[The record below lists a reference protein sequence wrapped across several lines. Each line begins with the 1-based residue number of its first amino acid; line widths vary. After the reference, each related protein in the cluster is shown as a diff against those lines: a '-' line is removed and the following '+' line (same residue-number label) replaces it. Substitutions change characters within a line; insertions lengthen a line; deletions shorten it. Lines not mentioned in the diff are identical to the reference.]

1 MLAAFAHVGLVL
13 GPAPH
18 ARAEM
23 SEDDYRSPGAIAS
36 PAQRERTAA
45 ELERARREAA
55 DAEARREAEA
65 RARRQREL
73 DAIASLPA
81 GERLLRQRCTACH
94 GLAGLE
100 GVSHGPLGWRFV
112 VERMRW
118 RHGAALDSGEAAVI
132 AGHLHRER
140 PANRVREW
148 AEVAVASVLV
158 VLPLGLSLV
167 WARHRRRRGVGS

>member
-1 MLAAFAHVGLVL
+1 MLAAFAHVGLAL
-13 GPAPH
+13 GPAPQ

-23 SEDDYRSPGAIAS
+23 SEDDYRSPGAIVS
-36 PAQRERTAA
+36 PAERARTTA

-65 RARRQREL
+65 KARRQREL

-94 GLAGLE
+94 GLAVLD

-118 RHGAALDSGEAAVI
+118 WHGAAIDSGEAAVI
-132 AGHLHRER
+132 ARHLNRER
-140 PANRVREW
+140 PADQVREW
-148 AEVAVASVLV
+148 VEAAVAAVLV
-158 VLPLGLSLV
+158 ALPVGLSLAWV
-167 WARHRRRRGVGS
+167 RHRRIRGSGS